1 MLIVVV
7 AFLLSRNAPIIP
19 VITFAKKI
27 YHHAP
32 QYFLLIVIVYQN
44 IMNLNAKRNDVSMY
58 ISLFYLFSFY
68 LIYSVTKLVRC

>member
-44 IMNLNAKRNDVSMY
+44 IMNLMRNGTMLVC
-58 ISLFYLFSFY
+58 ISVCFTFSPS
-68 LIYSVTKLVRC
+68 I